1 MWKLR
6 CAKLRGSAREL
17 VLSSNLMLHHPANK
31 RCHAVAMSKN
41 VMSKARCA
49 KRCLVSTFANA
60 PANSAEDYC
69 SAVAAA
75 VAVVAN
81 RVVAVLVAA
90 GAVSSTAVHSGWA
103 AGRIAAL
110 QRPVLR
116 YSPAAAAGIP
126 EA

>member
-1 MWKLR
+1 
-6 CAKLRGSAREL
+6 
-17 VLSSNLMLHHPANK
+17 
-31 RCHAVAMSKN
+31 MSKI
-41 VMSKARCA
+41 VISKDRCA
-49 KRCLVSTFANA
+49 KRCSVSTFANA
-60 PANSAEDYC
+60 PANPAEDYC

-81 RVVAVLVAA
+81 QAVAVLVAA
-90 GAVSSTAVHSGWA
+90 GAVSSTAVHSGLA

-116 YSPAAAAGIP
+116 YCYSPAAAAGIP

>member
-1 MWKLR
+1 
-6 CAKLRGSAREL
+6 
-17 VLSSNLMLHHPANK
+17 
-31 RCHAVAMSKN
+31 
-41 VMSKARCA
+41 MSKARCA
-49 KRCLVSTFANA
+49 KRCLVSSFANGR
-60 PANSAEDYC
+60 ANSAEDYC

-81 RVVAVLVAA
+81 QGVAALVAA
-90 GAVSSTAVHSGWA
+90 AEAASSTAVHSGWA